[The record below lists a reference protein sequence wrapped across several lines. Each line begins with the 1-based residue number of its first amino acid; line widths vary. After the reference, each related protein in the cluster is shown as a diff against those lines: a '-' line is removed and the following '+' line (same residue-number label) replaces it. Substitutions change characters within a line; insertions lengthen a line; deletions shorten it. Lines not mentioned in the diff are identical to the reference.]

1 MTVTEQI
8 LAMEAEIVTAKN
20 SKFLE
25 KVYADERK
33 RIGTEQLNPLERLAI
48 LQWARGYVAG
58 ESAGK
63 VEGMLSAQRI
73 GLNKPAETPKPP
85 PPPSKEQQIEALQKQ
100 LEAEKDPV
108 RSYEIAA
115 QLRELRWN

>member
-8 LAMEAEIVTAKN
+8 QQMENEIVTAKD
-20 SKFLE
+20 SKFLQTI
-25 KVYADERK
+25 YAKETA
-33 RIGTEQLNPLERLAI
+33 RIGQAPNPLEKLAA
-48 LQWARGYVAG
+48 LQYWRGFVAG

-73 GLNKPAETPKPP
+73 GLNKPDEPPKPP
-85 PPPSKEQQIEALQKQ
+85 APVSKDEQIVALQKQ

-108 RSYEIAA
+108 KSYEIAA
-115 QLRELRWN
+115 QLRELRWS